1 MLYFQKLENVMI
13 FTKLHLKN
21 WYSFKDCELDLSY
34 PKKIKNNTIPYEFL
48 ENFPNIRFKRLV
60 LISGA
65 NASGKTSFTKILYA
79 IKDFISQG
87 TISNFLE
94 DGLRSEDEKISFNVE
109 FIAAKPIYI
118 LDLARKSKEDI
129 QDYVREVHTLYDH
142 FHSFNVEFDLTQRE
156 LKEHCWKYTYKC
168 IPIKKQ
174 DNINSLRE
182 KLEKVDEKSIDRNV
196 IFSTNTKDV
205 NHPDHHNFDDYYFSS
220 AKNFL
225 SCDIENKFLKDLNLN
240 KSILERCLKTFDPS
254 IENVSYAYDQ
264 NNQDI
269 PKGFYIN
276 FCNNKSLHMNLEGR
290 VEEKRHLLSQG
301 TYEAIKL
308 AKFLSTVINLPKNR
322 IFTFVLD
329 ENMSHVQCEIE
340 KTMLNLITQKISNTS
355 QLFYT
360 THNYEV
366 LEMNYPIHSY
376 LFIKRDIDGNSE
388 FIKAEDNFKKNDRS
402 IVNYVRNDVLGTIPD
417 TNLLDEILFED

>member
-1 MLYFQKLENVMI
+1 MI

-21 WYSFKDCELDLSY
+21 WYSFKDCELDLTY

-48 ENFPNIRFKRLV
+48 ENFPNIRVKRLV

-65 NASGKTSFTKILYA
+65 NASGKTSFTKIIYA
-79 IKDFISQG
+79 IKEFISQG
-87 TISNFLE
+87 AISTFLE
-94 DGLRSEDEKISFNVE
+94 DGLRNHDEKISFNVE

-118 LDLARKSKEDI
+118 LDLARKPKDEI
-129 QDYVREVHTLYDH
+129 AEYITEAHTQYDH
-142 FHSFNVEFDLTQRE
+142 LHSFDVEFDLTQKE
-156 LKEHCWKYTYKC
+156 LKEHSWKYTYKC

-174 DNINSLRE
+174 DSINSLR
-182 KLEKVDEKSIDRNV
+182 KTLETIDGNSIGQNV
-196 IFSTNTKDV
+196 IFSTNTMDID
-205 NHPDHHNFDDYYFSS
+205 HPDHHHFDDYYFSS

-225 SCDIENKFLKDLNLN
+225 SCDIENKFFKDINLDR
-240 KSILERCLKTFDPS
+240 STLERCLKTFDPTIKS
-254 IENVSYAYDQ
+254 VSYASDQ
-264 NNQDI
+264 SDDT
-269 PKGFYIN
+269 PKGFFIN
-276 FCNNKSLHMNLEGR
+276 FCNNKSLQMSLIGNVAED
-290 VEEKRHLLSQG
+290 RHLLSQG

-308 AKFLSTVINLPKNR
+308 AKFLSRVIQLPQNR
-322 IFTFVLD
+322 SFTYVLD

-340 KTMLNLITQKISNTS
+340 KTMLNLIVQKISNTS

-388 FIKAEDNFKKNDRS
+388 FIKAEKHFNKNDRS

>member
-1 MLYFQKLENVMI
+1 MI

-21 WYSFKDCELDLSY
+21 WYSFKDCKLDLTY

-48 ENFPNIRFKRLV
+48 EDFPNIRVKRLV

-79 IKDFISQG
+79 IKEFISDG
-87 TISNFLE
+87 SISSFLE
-94 DGLRSEDEKISFNVE
+94 DGLRSHEEKISFSVE

-118 LDLARKSKEDI
+118 FDLAHRPEEELR
-129 QDYVREVHTLYDH
+129 DYITEVHTRYDH
-142 FHSFNVEFDLTQRE
+142 LHSLDVEFDLTKKE
-156 LKEHCWKYTYKC
+156 LKEHSWKYTYKC

-174 DNINSLRE
+174 DSINTLR
-182 KLEKVDEKSIDRNV
+182 KTLETIDENSISQNV
-196 IFSTNTKDV
+196 IFSTNIDNLDNK
-205 NHPDHHNFDDYYFSS
+205 NHHDFDEYYFAS

-225 SCDIENKFLKDLNLN
+225 SCDIENKFFKDINLD
-240 KSILERCLKTFDPS
+240 KSILERCLKTFDPTIKS
-254 IENVSYAYDQ
+254 VAYASEQ
-264 NNQDI
+264 NSDT
-269 PKGFYIN
+269 PKGFFIN
-276 FCNNKSLHMNLEGR
+276 FCNNKSLQMSLIGTVIED
-290 VEEKRHLLSQG
+290 RHLLSQG

-308 AKFLSTVINLPKNR
+308 AKFLSRVINIPQNR
-322 IFTFVLD
+322 SFTYVLD

-340 KTMLNLITQKISNTS
+340 KTMLNLIIQKISHTS

-388 FIKAEDNFKKNDRS
+388 FIKAEDHFKKNDRS